1 MTTMFE
7 LKILDKKNQEIESVR
22 CGADSC
28 EIGSSREGI
37 LRIRGWKV
45 SPRHAR
51 FTREM
56 AGVFIEDVS
65 SGAGIVI
72 NGQAH
77 ERYGPILETDSI
89 NIGSYF
95 IVVKIIDDV
104 PVAPLAD
111 EDNAPLTTLG
121 ADEQLVEND
130 RLSKEK
136 NDLRSQYMEWAKYIH
151 QELLRQMD
159 LRRMHIDELTPQ
171 KVREQLST
179 IVNEVIV
186 GITAQL
192 SKDIDRTELSKIV
205 LDEAIGLGC
214 LEILLADK
222 EITEVMVNAYDD
234 IYVEKAGKLTRSDVT
249 FTSNAAVL
257 STIERII
264 SPLGRRIDE
273 SSPMVDARLADGS
286 RVNAIIPPLALRGPC
301 ITIRK
306 FSDKKLTDRDLIKYV
321 TLNESM
327 VTFVRMCVEQKKN
340 IIVSGGTGSGKTTLL
355 NILSNYIPER
365 ERVITVEDA
374 AELKLVQPHVVSL
387 EARPANMEGRG
398 QVTIRDL
405 VKNCLRMRPDRI
417 VVGECRGGEALDMLQ
432 AMNTGHDGSLTT
444 AHANTPRDMLRRM
457 EVMVLMAGMDLP
469 VTAIREQIASAVH
482 IVIQQS
488 RFGDGTRKITN
499 ISEITG
505 IESGTIQLNEIFR
518 FQQDGFDD
526 NGHVKGEFMATGIVP
541 HFYEELQARGI
552 PVDMSIFKS

>member
-1 MTTMFE
+1 MFE
-7 LKILDKKNQEIESVR
+7 IKVLDKKGREVESVR
-22 CGADSC
+22 CGADTC
-28 EIGSSREGI
+28 EIGSSRDGI
-37 LRIRGWKV
+37 IRIRGWRV
-45 SPRHAR
+45 APRHAR

-56 AGVFIEDVS
+56 AGIFIDDISNGSVITINDK
-65 SGAGIVI
+65 IV
-72 NGQAH
+72 
-77 ERYGPILETDSI
+77 ERYGPILETDKI
-89 NIGSYF
+89 IIGAYE
-95 IVVKIIDDV
+95 IVVTLIETAQADTISPDDLDTLQPHVEHTEIDTDTA
-104 PVAPLAD
+104 VALK
-111 EDNAPLTTLG
+111 
-121 ADEQLVEND
+121 
-130 RLSKEK
+130 SKEK
-136 NDLRSQYMEWAKYIH
+136 NDIRLQYMEWAKYIH

-159 LRRMHIDELTPQ
+159 LRRMHLDELTPD

-179 IVNEVIV
+179 LVQEIIAS
-186 GITAQL
+186 IASQL
-192 SKDIDRTELSKIV
+192 PDAIQYDELSKIV
-205 LDEAIGLGC
+205 LDEAIGLGA
-214 LEILLADK
+214 LEVLLADRDV
-222 EITEVMVNAYDD
+222 TEVMVNAFDD
-234 IYVEKAGKLTRSDVT
+234 IYIEKAGQLTKSDVT
-249 FTSNAAVL
+249 FTSNAAVM

-286 RVNAIIPPLALRGPC
+286 RVNAIIPPLALKGPC

-306 FSDKKLTDRDLIKYV
+306 FSDKKLTDRDLIGYA

-327 VTFVRMCVEQKKN
+327 VTFIRMCVEQKKN

-355 NILSNYIPER
+355 NILSNYIPAT

-398 QVTIRDL
+398 QVSIRDL

-469 VTAIREQIASAVH
+469 VTAIREQIASAVN

-505 IESGTIQLNEIFR
+505 IESGTVQLNEIFK

-526 NGHVKGEFMATGIVP
+526 NGRIKGQFIATGLVP
-541 HFYEELQARGI
+541 KFYEELKARGI
-552 PVDMSIFKS
+552 QTDMSIFQP

>member
-1 MTTMFE
+1 MFE
-7 LKILDKKNQEIESVR
+7 LKVLDKKGREVETVR

-28 EIGSSREGI
+28 EIGSSRDGI
-37 LRIRGWKV
+37 IRIRGWRV

-51 FTREM
+51 FTREL
-56 AGVFIEDVS
+56 AGIFVEDVS
-65 SGAGIVI
+65 NGNGITVNDTLIERHGPVSEQDTIMVGGHQVI
-72 NGQAH
+72 IKLIEDAQVSA
-77 ERYGPILETDSI
+77 
-89 NIGSYF
+89 
-95 IVVKIIDDV
+95 ID
-104 PVAPLAD
+104 P
-111 EDNAPLTTLG
+111 
-121 ADEQLVEND
+121 
-130 RLSKEK
+130 
-136 NDLRSQYMEWAKYIH
+136 NDLATTPAVELTDEGKHAVSQKLSQEKRDLRDQYMEWAKYIH

-159 LRRMHIDELTPQ
+159 LRRMHIDELTPAM
-171 KVREQLST
+171 VREQLSGL
-179 IVNEVIV
+179 VNEI
-186 GITAQL
+186 IASIASQL
-192 SKDIDRTELSKIV
+192 PEQVNHADLSKIV
-205 LDEAIGLGC
+205 LDEAIGLGA
-214 LEILLADK
+214 LEELLANPD
-222 EITEVMVNAYDD
+222 ITEVMVNSYND
-234 IYVEKAGKLTRSDVT
+234 IYIEKAGQLTKSDVT
-249 FTSNAAVL
+249 FTSDAAVM

-286 RVNAIIPPLALRGPC
+286 RVNAIIPPLALKGPC

-306 FSDKKLTDRDLIKYV
+306 FSDKKLTDRDLISYA
-321 TLNESM
+321 TINESM
-327 VTFVRMCVEQKKN
+327 VSFVRMCVEQKKN

-355 NILSNYIPER
+355 NILSNYIPAA

-469 VTAIREQIASAVH
+469 VSAIREQIASAVH

-488 RFGDGTRKITN
+488 RFGDGSRKITN

-518 FQQDGFDD
+518 FQQDGFDE
-526 NGHVKGEFMATGIVP
+526 NGRVKGNFVATGMVP
-541 HFYEELQARGI
+541 KFYEELQARGI
-552 PVDMSIFKS
+552 AVDMSIFQS

>member
-1 MTTMFE
+1 MFE
-7 LKILDKKNQEIESVR
+7 IKVLDKKGREVETVR

-28 EIGSSREGI
+28 EIGSSRDGI
-37 LRIRGWKV
+37 LRIRGWRV

-51 FTREM
+51 FSREL
-56 AGVFIEDVS
+56 AGIFIEDVS
-65 SGAGIVI
+65 NGAGILV
-72 NGQAH
+72 NDKMV
-77 ERYGPILETDSI
+77 ERHGPILKSDSI
-89 NIGSYF
+89 VIGSYIIEVS
-95 IVVKIIDDV
+95 IVDDV
-104 PVAPLAD
+104 VVTEVSDLEVTSSPVVTTVTEQD
-111 EDNAPLTTLG
+111 TIKSVLT
-121 ADEQLVEND
+121 Q
-130 RLSKEK
+130 EK
-136 NDLRSQYMEWAKYIH
+136 LDLRSQYMEWAKYTH

-159 LRRMHIDELTPQ
+159 LRRMHIDELTPA
-171 KVREQLST
+171 KVREQLSA
-179 IVNEVIV
+179 IVNEIITGISSQLPADIV
-186 GITAQL
+186 H
-192 SKDIDRTELSKIV
+192 TELSKIV
-205 LDEAIGLGC
+205 LDEAVGLGA
-214 LEILLADK
+214 LEVLLADQD
-222 EITEVMVNAYDD
+222 ITEVMVNAYDD
-234 IYVEKAGKLTRSDVT
+234 IYIERGGRLTKSDVA
-249 FTSNAAVL
+249 FTSDAAVM

-286 RVNAIIPPLALRGPC
+286 RVNAIIPPLALKGPC

-306 FSDKKLTDRDLIKYV
+306 FSDKKLTDRDLIAYD
-321 TLNESM
+321 TINESM

-355 NILSNYIPER
+355 NILSNYIPAS

-469 VTAIREQIASAVH
+469 VSAIREQIASAVH

-488 RFGDGTRKITN
+488 RFGDGSRKITN

-505 IESGTIQLNEIFR
+505 IESGNVQLNEIFK
-518 FQQDGFDD
+518 FQQDGFDEQ
-526 NGHVKGEFMATGIVP
+526 GRIKGDFVATGVVP
-541 HFYEELQARGI
+541 HFYDELQARGI
-552 PVDMSIFKS
+552 QVDMSIFKS

>member
-1 MTTMFE
+1 MFE
-7 LKILDKKNQEIESVR
+7 LKVFDKKGREIETVR

-28 EIGSSREGI
+28 EIGSSRDGI
-37 LRIRGWKV
+37 IRIRGWRV
-45 SPRHAR
+45 SSRHAR
-51 FTREM
+51 FTREL
-56 AGVFIEDVS
+56 AGIFVEDIS
-65 SGAGIVI
+65 NGAGISV
-72 NGQAH
+72 NEQTVDRH
-77 ERYGPILETDSI
+77 GPILDDD
-89 NIGSYF
+89 NIIIGGYA
-95 IVVKIIDDV
+95 VAVKILDEEAVAAANDV
-104 PVAPLAD
+104 AEQPQNVV
-111 EDNAPLTTLG
+111 DNT
-121 ADEQLVEND
+121 EQSTDKALE
-130 RLSKEK
+130 SKEK
-136 NDLRSQYMEWAKYIH
+136 VSLHSQYMEWAQYIH

-159 LRRMHIDELTPQ
+159 LRRMHIDELTPD
-171 KVREQLST
+171 KVREKLSEIVWEVMST
-179 IVNEVIV
+179 IV
-186 GITAQL
+186 TQL
-192 SKDIDRTELSKIV
+192 PTDVNHETLSKIV

-214 LEILLADK
+214 LEVLLADPDVT
-222 EITEVMVNAYDD
+222 EIMVNSYDD
-234 IYVEKAGKLTRSDVT
+234 IYIEKAGLLTKSEVT
-249 FTSNAAVL
+249 FTSDAAVM

-286 RVNAIIPPLALRGPC
+286 RVNAIIPPLALKGPC

-306 FSDKKLTDRDLIKYV
+306 FSDKKLTDRDLIKFV

-327 VTFVRMCVEQKKN
+327 VTFIRMCVQQKKN

-355 NILSNYIPER
+355 NILSNYIPEA

-387 EARPANMEGRG
+387 EARPSNMEGRG
-398 QVTIRDL
+398 QITIRDL

-469 VTAIREQIASAVH
+469 VSAIREQIASAVH

-499 ISEITG
+499 ISEISG
-505 IESGTIQLNEIFR
+505 MESGAIQMSEIFTY
-518 FQQDGFDD
+518 QQTGFDEH
-526 NGHVKGEFMATGIVP
+526 GRVKGDFVATGVVP

-552 PVDMSIFKS
+552 PVDMSIFK